1 MKHNTYSRYQARC
14 WVGAARRA
22 GYTGGYIALR
32 LYADDRRCWDAIL
45 SDFKLIMP
53 PFARRYDSS
62 RKLWLVDEDY
72 TERLEVWLARTFEE
86 GAVDDERPRAD
97 HRSGSSGSSSQR
109 QEEPPKARQ
118 PLSSLSQ
125 AYRTLHLADDAPLA
139 VCEAAWRTMSK
150 AAHPDAGGTH
160 AQAVA
165 VNAAISLIRDAQARK
180 TKTA

>member
-1 MKHNTYSRYQARC
+1 MTRSYSRYQARC
-14 WVGAARRA
+14 WLGPTSHA

-86 GAVDDERPRAD
+86 GAVDDERPRAG

-118 PLSSLSQ
+118 PLSTLSA

-139 VCEAAWRTMSK
+139 ICEAAYRTLAK
-150 AAHPDAGGTH
+150 ATHPDAGGTH
-160 AQAVA
+160 DQAVA
-165 VNAAISLIRDAQARK
+165 VNAAIEVIRAAQARRSG
-180 TKTA
+180 AA